1 MSFTTRYSILEGVKD
16 QNGDSWERFY
26 NLYEPLIRLHGRDCG
41 LKNENLDDLVQNV
54 MISMSMQ
61 MPNFT
66 YEPDKGRFRD
76 YLRKIIRARAADM
89 LRKIYRQERI
99 PRLDGDESYLDDLFN
114 AEWVEHVRKYSLQ
127 KLKDS
132 ASPKHYQIFHLLD
145 VQNRK
150 VKEIARMYKMSEA
163 TIYSIRSRMEEKLK
177 SIAEALD
184 I

>member
-1 MSFTTRYSILEGVKD
+1 MED
-16 QNGDSWERFY
+16 
-26 NLYEPLIRLHGRDCG
+26 
-41 LKNENLDDLVQNV
+41 
-54 MISMSMQ
+54 
-61 MPNFT
+61 
-66 YEPDKGRFRD
+66 
-76 YLRKIIRARAADM
+76 
-89 LRKIYRQERI
+89 
-99 PRLDGDESYLDDLFN
+99 DESYLDDLFN
-114 AEWVEHVRKYSLQ
+114 SEWIEHVRKYSLQ

-177 SIAEALD
+177 SIAEDLD